1 MIFKKLGLEDKNS
14 IDKYISPY
22 KFLSCEY
29 SFTSLYIWKD
39 ACDIQYSI
47 YKQALILKKKDFDG
61 NYHFMQPLGY
71 EKEDL
76 GEIIEELKTYREE
89 NKMKYLFK
97 DLEESFIEEFNVL
110 LYEENEF
117 CIKEDRDNFD
127 YLYEAQKLMTLS
139 GKKLHS
145 KKNHYNSFTRTYD
158 YEVVEIKDEKVIN
171 DVSFAAEKWYEET
184 EEKDI
189 KLYYELIAIKSIVN
203 NMNLLKLKGVVVY
216 VEGEVAAFSI
226 GESLNEKLAV
236 IHIEKGDKNINGI
249 YSFIAKTFIDKCF
262 NNVEI
267 INREQD
273 LGIEGLR
280 KSKMSYYP
288 LKLEKK
294 FILSFCRNF

>member
-1 MIFKKLGLEDKNS
+1 MLFKKLCLEDKKS
-14 IDKYISPY
+14 IDKYIYPY

-39 ACDIQYSI
+39 ACDIQYTI
-47 YKQALILKKKDFDG
+47 YKQALIIKKKDFDG

-71 EKEDL
+71 DKEDL
-76 GEIIEELKTYREE
+76 EEIIEALKAYRQE
-89 NKMKYLFK
+89 NDMKYLFK

-110 LYEENEF
+110 LNDTNEF
-117 CIKEDRDNFD
+117 YIKEDRDNFD

-145 KKNHYNSFTRTYD
+145 KKNHYNAFTKSYN
-158 YEVVEIKDEKVIN
+158 YEVVEINDEVVIN
-171 DVSFAAEKWYEET
+171 DVIVAAQKWYEET
-184 EEKDI
+184 NEKDI
-189 KLYYELIAIKSIVN
+189 KLYYELLAIKDIVN
-203 NMNLLKLKGVVVY
+203 NMELLNLNGVAVY
-216 VEGEVAAFSI
+216 VDGKVAAFSI

-236 IHIEKGDKNINGI
+236 IHIEKGDKSINGV
-249 YSFIAKTFIDKCF
+249 YSFIAKTLIDKCF
-262 NNVEI
+262 NNAEI

-273 LGIEGLR
+273 LGIDGLR

-294 FILSFCRNF
+294 FILSF

>member
-1 MIFKKLGLEDKNS
+1 MIFKKLCLEDKNI

-71 EKEDL
+71 LKEEL
-76 GEIIEELKTYREE
+76 GEIIEELKAYRKE
-89 NKMKYLFK
+89 NNMRYLFK
-97 DLEESFIEEFNVL
+97 DLEESFIEEFNIL
-110 LYEENEF
+110 LNEKNEF

-127 YLYEAQKLMTLS
+127 YLYEAKKLMTFS

-145 KKNHYNSFTRTYD
+145 KKNHYNSFTKTYN
-158 YEVVEIKDEKVIN
+158 YEVVEINNENVIKDVTI
-171 DVSFAAEKWYEET
+171 AAEKWYEEA
-184 EEKDI
+184 EEKDS
-189 KLYYELIAIKSIVN
+189 KLYYELLAIKNIVN
-203 NMNLLKLKGVVVY
+203 NMELLNLNGVAVY
-216 VEGEVAAFSI
+216 VDGKLGAFSI

-249 YSFIAKTFIDKCF
+249 YSFIAKTLIDKCF
-262 NNVEI
+262 NNAEI

-273 LGIEGLR
+273 LGIDGLR

-294 FILSFCRNF
+294 FILNF

>member
-1 MIFKKLGLEDKNS
+1 MIFKKLCLEDKNS

-39 ACDIQYSI
+39 ACDIQYTI

-71 EKEDL
+71 VSEDL
-76 GEIIEELKTYREE
+76 GEIIEKLKEYREE
-89 NKMKYLFK
+89 NDMKYLFK
-97 DLEESFIEEFNVL
+97 DLEESFIAEFNL
-110 LYEENEF
+110 LLNEKNEF
-117 CIKEDRDNFD
+117 CIEEDRDNFD
-127 YLYEAQKLMTLS
+127 YLYEAKKLMTFS

-145 KKNHYNSFTRTYD
+145 KKNHYNAFIKTYD
-158 YEVVEIKDEKVIN
+158 YEVVDISDERVIKD
-171 DVSFAAEKWYEET
+171 VSHAAERWYEET
-184 EEKDI
+184 NEKNI
-189 KLYYELIAIKSIVN
+189 KLYYELLAIKDIIN
-203 NMNLLKLKGVVVY
+203 NMNLLNLNGVAVY
-216 VEGEVAAFSI
+216 VDGKVAAFSI

-249 YSFIAKTFIDKCF
+249 YSFIAKTLIDKCF
-262 NNVEI
+262 NNAEI

-273 LGIEGLR
+273 LGIDGLR

-294 FILSFCRNF
+294 FILSF

>member
-1 MIFKKLGLEDKNS
+1 MIFKKLSLEDKN
-14 IDKYISPY
+14 IVDKYIYPY

-39 ACDIQYSI
+39 ACDIQYTI
-47 YKQALILKKKDFDG
+47 YKEALILKKRDFDG

-71 EKEDL
+71 SKEDL
-76 GEIIEELKTYREE
+76 GEIIEKLKDYREE
-89 NKMKYLFK
+89 NPMKYLFK
-97 DLEESFIEEFNVL
+97 DLEESFIEEFNIL
-110 LYEENEF
+110 LNEKNDF
-117 CIKEDRDNFD
+117 YIEEDRDNFD
-127 YLYEAQKLMTLS
+127 YLYEAKKLMTFS

-145 KKNHYNSFTRTYD
+145 KKNHYNSFTKTYN
-158 YEVVEIKDEKVIN
+158 YEVVEINDEKVIN
-171 DVSFAAEKWYEET
+171 DVSDAAQKWYEET

-189 KLYYELIAIKSIVN
+189 KLYYELLAIKDIIN
-203 NMNLLKLKGVVVY
+203 NMNLLNLKGIAVY
-216 VEGEVAAFSI
+216 VDGKIAAFSI
-226 GESLNEKLAV
+226 GESLSEELAV

-262 NNVEI
+262 NNSEI

-273 LGIEGLR
+273 MGIDGLR

-294 FILSFCRNF
+294 FILSF